1 MRGTSK
7 WVVAVAGLVAM
18 SAFPRAGEAQLG
30 VAARGGSLGLGVD
43 AGLALGERLV
53 VRGGVGVLPFEITGT
68 LDDIEMTLELPRT
81 WYNLGVDLYL
91 TGPMRIGA
99 GFLFKSDDVLLSA
112 TPTTPQDLGGQ
123 EFTPEQIGT
132 LTGTLDN
139 GDRAPYVLIGFGKHT
154 ASGFG
159 LTLDL
164 GLAFQ
169 EETLVTLD
177 ASGGT
182 LSDDP
187 QFRDRLDAEETR
199 IENDLPTYIDLWPI
213 LSLGFRIGLGR

>member
-1 MRGTSK
+1 MRGRSK

-18 SAFPRAGEAQLG
+18 SALPRAGEAQLG
-30 VAARGGSLGLGVD
+30 VAVRGGSLGLGVD

-53 VRGGVGVLPFEITGT
+53 VRGGVGVLPFDITGT

-81 WYNLGVDLYL
+81 WYNVGVDLYL

-112 TPTTPQDLGGQ
+112 TPTTAQDIGGQ

>member
-1 MRGTSK
+1 MRGRSK

-18 SAFPRAGEAQLG
+18 SALPRAGEAQLG
-30 VAARGGSLGLGVD
+30 VAVRGGSLGLGVD

-53 VRGGVGVLPFEITGT
+53 VRGGVGVLPFDITGT

-81 WYNLGVDLYL
+81 WYNVGVDLYL

-112 TPTTPQDLGGQ
+112 TPTTAQDIGGQ

-177 ASGGT
+177 ALGGT

-187 QFRDRLDAEETR
+187 QFRDRLDAEEAR

>member
-1 MRGTSK
+1 MRRTSK
-7 WVVAVAGLVAM
+7 WVVVAAGVALM
-18 SAFPRAGEAQLG
+18 CALPRAGAAQLG

-81 WYNLGVDLYL
+81 WYNLGVDFYL

-99 GFLFKSDDVLLSA
+99 GYLFKSDPVTLSA
-112 TPTTPQDLGGQ
+112 TPTTPQEIGGQ

-154 ASGFG
+154 SSGFG

-169 EETLVTLD
+169 EETLVALD

-187 QFRDRLDAEETR
+187 EFRVRLDQEEVD
-199 IENDLPTYIDLWPI
+199 IASNLPTYVDIWPI

>member
-7 WVVAVAGLVAM
+7 WVVMAAGLALM
-18 SAFPRAGEAQLG
+18 SVLPRAGAAQLG
-30 VAARGGSLGLGVD
+30 VAARGGSLGLGADV
-43 AGLALGERLV
+43 GLALGERLV

-68 LDDIEMTLELPRT
+68 LDDVEMTLELPRT

-99 GFLFKSDDVLLSA
+99 GFLFKSDDVMLSA
-112 TPTTPQDLGGQ
+112 TPTTPQEIGGQ

-139 GDRAPYVLIGFGKHT
+139 GDRAPYVLLGFGKHT

-187 QFRDRLDAEETR
+187 QFQAELDQEETN
-199 IENDLPTYIDLWPI
+199 IENDHSTYIDLWPI
-213 LSLGFRIGLGR
+213 LSLGFRVGLGR

>member
-7 WVVAVAGLVAM
+7 WVVVVAGLVALGVL
-18 SAFPRAGEAQLG
+18 PRPGAAQIG
-30 VAARGGSLGLGVD
+30 VAARGGSLGLGAD

-68 LDDIEMTLELPRT
+68 IDDIDLTLELPRT

-91 TGPMRIGA
+91 TGAMRIGA
-99 GFLFKSDDVLLSA
+99 GYLFRSDDVLLSA
-112 TPTTPQDLGGQ
+112 TPTTPQDIGGQ

-139 GDRAPYVLIGFGKHT
+139 GERAPYVLIGFGKHT
-154 ASGFG
+154 SSGFG

-169 EETLVTLD
+169 EQTRVSLD

-182 LSDDP
+182 LSNEP
-187 QFRDRLDAEETR
+187 EFRDRLDQEETNF
-199 IENDLPTYIDLWPI
+199 ENDLPTYIDLWPI

>member
-7 WVVAVAGLVAM
+7 WVVVAAGFALM
-18 SAFPRAGEAQLG
+18 SMLPRAGEAQLG
-30 VAARGGSLGLGVD
+30 VAARGGSLGLGAD
-43 AGLALGERLV
+43 AGLAVGERVV
-53 VRGGVGVLPFEITGT
+53 VRGGVGVLPFEITST
-68 LDDIEMTLELPRT
+68 LDEIAMTLELPRT

-112 TPTTPQDLGGQ
+112 TPTTPQEIGGQ

-177 ASGGT
+177 AQGGT

>member
-7 WVVAVAGLVAM
+7 WVVVAAGLALM
-18 SAFPRAGEAQLG
+18 GSMPRAVEAQLG
-30 VAARGGSLGLGVD
+30 VAARGGSLGLGAD

-53 VRGGVGVLPFEITGT
+53 IRGGVGVLPFEITGT

-112 TPTTPQDLGGQ
+112 TPTTPQEIGGQ

>member
-1 MRGTSK
+1 MKGTSK
-7 WVVAVAGLVAM
+7 WVVAVAGLVALC
-18 SAFPRAGEAQLG
+18 ALPQDGAAQLG
-30 VAARGGSLGLGVD
+30 VAARGGSLGLGAD

-53 VRGGVGVLPFEITGT
+53 VRGGVGVLPFEITST
-68 LDDIEMTLELPRT
+68 LDDIDMTLELPRT
-81 WYNLGVDLYL
+81 WYNLGVDVYL

-112 TPTTPQDLGGQ
+112 TPTTPQDIGGQ

-187 QFRDRLDAEETR
+187 QFHDRLDAEATR
-199 IENDLPTYIDLWPI
+199 IENDLPTYVDLWPI